1 MTMLQVKMP
10 LKLIEEVKVEM
21 KKDNFG
27 TWTEFLT
34 ACFRSYLNGKAQSD
48 VEAEDTDDNQ

>member
-34 ACFRSYLNGKAQSD
+34 ACFRNYLNGKAQ
-48 VEAEDTDDNQ
+48 